1 MKRAELEK
9 LGLTKE
15 QIDDVM
21 DINGK
26 DIEAAKGNLTAVTA
40 ERDNLKNELTTRDKQ
55 LEDLKAS
62 SGNAEELKKQ
72 IETLQADNKAK
83 DEAHAAEIK
92 RIQVENAVTLAIANA
107 KGKNAKAIRA
117 LLDLENAEIAEDG
130 SIKGLK
136 EQIEALKKAEDSK
149 FLFGSD
155 VPEMKGAKPGES
167 RDYNFAKPIDY
178 SKMSYDEI
186 AAAMENN

>member
-26 DIEAAKGNLTAVTA
+26 DIEAAKGNLATVTA
-40 ERDNLKNELTTRDKQ
+40 ERDNLKNELTARDKQ

-83 DEAHAAEIK
+83 DEAHTAEIK
-92 RIQVENAVTLAIANA
+92 KIQVENAVTLAITGA

-117 LLDLENAEIAEDG
+117 LLELENAEIGEDG
-130 SIKGLK
+130 TVKGLS

-155 VPEMKGAKPGES
+155 IPEIKGAKPGES
-167 RDYNFAKPIDY
+167 RDYRFDKPLDY
-178 SKMSYDEI
+178 SNMTYDEI
-186 AAAMENN
+186 VAAMEN